1 MIDFIVVTTTLY
13 FFYQGYLW
21 LRKRI
26 DDEERKH
33 NEIIRL
39 SEDEHD
45 ISDWGFDGFKYKR
58 ISLAK
63 KKRRKCAKAFTTKKK
78 SNSSRRKMETRNSR
92 RV

>member
-45 ISDWGFDGFKYKR
+45 ISDWG
-58 ISLAK
+58 
-63 KKRRKCAKAFTTKKK
+63 
-78 SNSSRRKMETRNSR
+78 
-92 RV
+92 V